1 MVSVDASLRIE
12 IFVANLDQTVAFYE
26 QLGFETTG
34 RSDGP
39 PRYAAFRL
47 GQARVGAAEATAI
60 DPALRAV
67 PTGTEIVIDVDDLHD
82 VRDRVVGAGLTL
94 DADLQ
99 DRAWGLE
106 DFRLSDPDG
115 YYFRFTSRH

>member
-12 IFVANLDQTVAFYE
+12 IFVADLDQTVTFYE
-26 QLGFETTG
+26 RLGFETTG

-47 GQARVGAAEATAI
+47 GQARVGAAEAPAV

-67 PTGTEIVIDVDDLHD
+67 PSGTEIVIDVDDLHD
-82 VRDRVVGAGLTL
+82 MRDRVVDAGVKLE
-94 DADLQ
+94 ADLQ
-99 DRAWGLE
+99 DRPWGLE

-115 YYFRFTSRH
+115 YYYRFTSRH